1 MVENIELPNNFNLLN
16 KNEKDL
22 TKKYLNQLS
31 ETEKKAYLIAKE
43 HLGTSFDLFKS
54 NGFLNWKKTIK
65 S

>member
-1 MVENIELPNNFNLLN
+1 MMENIELPNNFNLLN

-54 NGFLNWKKTIK
+54 NGFLNWKKSIK
-65 S
+65 P